1 MSCSQRRV
9 TRYKS
14 CHFFLL
20 EVILILTQAA
30 ARAARDAAADARRQ
44 QNALPAWH
52 LRSTVSGGLTALGI
66 REQEREERER
76 GERGE
81 GEWSCGLG

>member
-1 MSCSQRRV
+1 MLSVS
-9 TRYKS
+9 
-14 CHFFLL
+14 
-20 EVILILTQAA
+20 EVVLNFTQAA